1 MFFCCSVT
9 QSCLTLW
16 NALTVARQAPL
27 SLTIFWSLLKL
38 MPIESEVYVLTS
50 VLNFQFCLF
59 FFNLSLI
66 ALAMP
71 STFILMQLLQ
81 KEQINV

>member
-1 MFFCCSVT
+1 MFLLLY
-9 QSCLTLW
+9 LTFSF
-16 NALTVARQAPL
+16 V
-27 SLTIFWSLLKL
+27 
-38 MPIESEVYVLTS
+38 
-50 VLNFQFCLF
+50 CF